1 MMKKPNLGSWE
12 SCRFLVFLDFDGCMK
27 KDSFF
32 PRPVSL
38 YWALQVSLD
47 PCICSFETR
56 SHESQAGFKL
66 TV

>member
-38 YWALQVSLD
+38 
-47 PCICSFETR
+47 
-56 SHESQAGFKL
+56 
-66 TV
+66 